1 MPRIAKKAIR
11 RARLK
16 ILKRIDG
23 EFVIVLYGNMLL
35 ESVRKMKERAQRLYA
50 SHKAA
55 FMELLLDIDPGV
67 CVLEYYDGRK
77 WTRDP
82 SAIRVFPKP

>member
-1 MPRIAKKAIR
+1 MPRIAKKNIR

-35 ESVRKMKERAQRLYA
+35 ESVRKMKDRAQRLYA

-55 FMELLLDIDPGV
+55 FMELLLDIGPGAS
-67 CVLEYYDGRK
+67 VLEYFEGGK
-77 WTRDP
+77 WTSDP
-82 SAIRVFPKP
+82 SAIRVFQNP